1 MNSVVQI
8 SIEEMRLRERLM
20 HDFEAYA
27 FCCLKIKDKLSG
39 KFVPFRLNKAQKY
52 FLDEARRQK
61 LATGK
66 IRAIMLKA
74 RQVGCSTF
82 TEAKAF
88 HFVSHR
94 EGVNAFILT
103 HLRQSTDALFKMSK
117 NYYDLCP
124 KEFQPHLGKSNANE
138 LYFDNLKSGYLV
150 GTAGEKAQGRGTTNH
165 FFHGSEV
172 AYWQNGGDHISGIL
186 KSIPNA
192 NNTEVYLESTANGTD
207 NIFYEIW
214 QKASKNQSEFI
225 PLFAPWFW
233 QSEYTIDRPIQ
244 GSEILDE
251 EERDYLKRYGL
262 TNKQMYWRRNE
273 ISLFNSLNKDGYK
286 EFDREFPG
294 EASVAFNVSKAN
306 GFIQPKLINDAIYC
320 REAPCVGNKVM
331 GVDIAA
337 AGTDFNALVVRQ
349 GRICGGLKLWQ
360 SDDTMVTVG
369 IIAKEIQTEKPYK
382 VFIDSIGVGKGVY
395 DRLREMFGD
404 LIVSVCAA
412 EKAIYS
418 DRYSN
423 KRAEMWANGKEWLE
437 DVPCIL
443 PNDEALKIALAAQ
456 EYEQDSKQR
465 LKMRDKEHVR
475 KQLGHSPD
483 AADAFMLTFAFPTLI
498 TSHKPLKYPKRSY
511 V

>member
-1 MNSVVQI
+1 MNAALQMS
-8 SIEEMRLRERLM
+8 SEERRLRERLM
-20 HDFEAYA
+20 SDFEAYA
-27 FCCLKIKDKLSG
+27 FCCLKIKDKLTGS
-39 KFVPFRLNKAQKY
+39 FVPFRLNQAQKY
-52 FLDEARRQK
+52 FLHRANEQQK
-61 LATGK
+61 STGK
-66 IRAIMLKA
+66 IRVIMLKA

-138 LYFDNLKSGYLV
+138 MYFDNLKSGYLV

-192 NNTEVYLESTANGTD
+192 ANTEVYLESTANGTD

-225 PLFAPWFW
+225 PCFAPWFW
-233 QSEYTIDRPIQ
+233 QQEYSIEKPIQ
-244 GSEILDE
+244 GDELLDE
-251 EERDYLKRYGL
+251 EERDYQKRYSL
-262 TNKQMYWRRNE
+262 TNQQIYWRRNE
-273 ISLFNSLNKDGYK
+273 IALFNSLNKDGYK

-306 GFIQPKLINDAIYC
+306 GFIPPKLINDAVAC
-320 REAPCVGNKVM
+320 REVPVGGAKII
-331 GVDIAA
+331 GVDIA
-337 AGTDFNALVVRQ
+337 GSGSDFNALIIRE
-349 GRICGGLKLWQ
+349 GRSAHSLRLWQ
-360 SDDTMVTVG
+360 SDDTMVTVSV
-369 IIAKEIQTEKPYK
+369 IAKVIKDEKPEK
-382 VFIDSIGVGKGVY
+382 VFIDSIGVGKGAY

-404 LIVSVCAA
+404 LIVSVNAA

-418 DRYSN
+418 DRFTN
-423 KRAEMWANGKEWLE
+423 KRAEMWANMKEWLE
-437 DVPCIL
+437 DAPCII
-443 PNDEALKIALAAQ
+443 PNDESLKIALAAQ

-465 LKMRDKEHVR
+465 LKMRDKDYVR
-475 KQLGHSPD
+475 KELGHSPD
-483 AADAFMLTFAFPTLI
+483 AADALALTFAFPVKSI
-498 TSHKPLKYPKRSY
+498 KRAPLHYPKLNI